1 MYNVHTLLTSCC
13 LKLQLMFKLDLHNPI
28 FDTTTAALI
37 LRRPN
42 LYTGMHQEE
51 EEEKQ
56 EGEEEKADKDMKEE
70 EDVQ

>member
-42 LYTGMHQEE
+42 LYTGMHILGRNEEEE
-51 EEEKQ
+51 EEEK
-56 EGEEEKADKDMKEE
+56 EK
-70 EDVQ
+70 EDGH

>member
-1 MYNVHTLLTSCC
+1 
-13 LKLQLMFKLDLHNPI
+13 MFKLDLHNPI

-42 LYTGMHQEE
+42 LYTGMHILGRNEEEE

-70 EDVQ
+70 EDVMEDEKEKEDAH